1 MIVTSVNIQ
10 LHIHKWNHTIT
21 TSAQYSFQNLSFFT
35 YILFS
40 NFYAKQKVS
49 HFLLSW
55 FTLFVEIAHFS
66 EWAVFIWAAAL
77 AIGTAQHAPEKNV
90 NIYVDRL
97 WKLVHFMH
105 CIFWASA
112 LKVYL
117 LLSYLSCSTLFI
129 PSNPLPFTFPGV
141 SLYPGPHPC
150 PRLVENKSDNSY

>member
-1 MIVTSVNIQ
+1 MIATSVNIQ

-21 TSAQYSFQNLSFFT
+21 TSAQYSLQKLSFFT
-35 YILFS
+35 YIFIFELLCKTKSLPFS
-40 NFYAKQKVS
+40 SQLVY
-49 HFLLSW
+49 
-55 FTLFVEIAHFS
+55 TLCWNCTFFWVGCIHMS
-66 EWAVFIWAAAL
+66 SSPCYWNSSTCTW
-77 AIGTAQHAPEKNV
+77 TK

-97 WKLVHFMH
+97 WNLVHFMH